1 MIGLTI
7 DATHT
12 LNNLTES
19 FLTNSRILVLS
30 LSISAILLGLIG
42 SVISAIIT
50 IRANDRDTDT
60 IAPYF
65 GIFFCILALLGLG
78 PMFEVSKAYTKYQE
92 SPRIDVKS
100 MNTETLTYTVKT
112 SKSGDVISATEPGD
126 KSGTTNVEVLS
137 NSGDSQTVKISKN
150 SIKVV
155 YNSDAKPTLTVE
167 KVTDKGTNKSY
178 YVAQKIVLNNQPIQY
193 K

>member
-1 MIGLTI
+1 MG
-7 DATHT
+7 
-12 LNNLTES
+12 
-19 FLTNSRILVLS
+19 
-30 LSISAILLGLIG
+30 G
-42 SVISAIIT
+42 VISVRIS
-50 IRANDRDTDT
+50 IRAKDRDT

-65 GIFFCILALLGLG
+65 GIFFCILAFLGLG
-78 PMFEVSKAYTKYQE
+78 PMFDVSKAYTKYQE

-112 SKSGDVISATEPGD
+112 SKSGDVISTTEPGD
-126 KSGTTNVEVLS
+126 KSGTTNVEVMS
-137 NSGDSQTVKISKN
+137 NSGESQIVKISKN

-167 KVTDKGTNKSY
+167 KVTDKATNKSY
-178 YVAQKIVLNNQPIQY
+178 YVAQKLVLNNQPIQY

>member
-1 MIGLTI
+1 MQSLVI

-19 FLTNSRILVLS
+19 FWTP
-30 LSISAILLGLIG
+30 ALIAG
-42 SVISAIIT
+42 GVFAV
-50 IRANDRDTDT
+50 
-60 IAPYF
+60 
-65 GIFFCILALLGLG
+65 ILAGLALICEIYALVWR
-78 PMFEVSKAYTKYQE
+78 FEKVSKDYVFILDFMFMMFGAFALMLTLAVHGSYSDYMASPHVNVNHMATK
-92 SPRIDVKS
+92 SV
-100 MNTETLTYTVKT
+100 TYTVKT

-126 KSGTTNVEVLS
+126 KSGTINVEVVS

-150 SIKVV
+150 SIKAV
-155 YNSDAKPTLTVE
+155 YNSGAKPTLTVK

-178 YVAQKIVLNNQPIQY
+178 YIAQKIVLNNQPIQY